1 MHARRGPRWPVM
13 LAAALCTV
21 WVAQPVAAHLMEDQ
35 QGTLNIVG
43 QRGYLVL
50 SLPVSALS
58 GADEDGDGLLSGAEL
73 QRRAPAIERDLR
85 ERVRVSDAGVTVPLD
100 GVLLNLSPDA
110 AHREVAAT
118 HVVLLAVA
126 MFPRPPVRLQVTL
139 RVYGRSAGE
148 RAFRFTA
155 TRRDAAGQLQTEVVR
170 FTPDVPQHGFFASK
184 AGAKPPKR

>member
-50 SLPVSALS
+50 SLPVSAIS

-73 QRRAPAIERDLR
+73 QRRAPAIDEH
-85 ERVRVSDAGVTVPLD
+85 P
-100 GVLLNLSPDA
+100 
-110 AHREVAAT
+110 
-118 HVVLLAVA
+118 
-126 MFPRPPVRLQVTL
+126 
-139 RVYGRSAGE
+139 
-148 RAFRFTA
+148 
-155 TRRDAAGQLQTEVVR
+155 AAGRLVEPGDDLDEGRLAT
-170 FTPDVPQHGFFASK
+170 
-184 AGAKPPKR
+184 AGGAGDGDELARGDA